1 MNGKRFY
8 WDYMGRFFSMTKPNA
23 IAFFKQVI
31 EDTKAYATCEEDSWY
46 SADVIIENPKKYG
59 KCLSEKTSCKLRK
72 EFRAD
77 LTGGFNLGEAE
88 FWVEF
93 LSR

>member
-31 EDTKAYATCEEDSWY
+31 EDTKEHATCEEDLWY
-46 SADVIIENPKKYG
+46 SAGATIEDPKKYG
-59 KCLSEKTSCKLRK
+59 KCLSEKTSRKLRK

-77 LTGGFNLGEAE
+77 LTGEFSIGEAE

>member
-1 MNGKRFY
+1 MNGKRIY
-8 WDYMGRFFSMTKPNA
+8 WDYMGRFFSMTKSNA

-31 EDTKAYATCEEDSWY
+31 EDTKANATCEEDSWY
-46 SADVIIENPKKYG
+46 SADVIIEDPKKYG
-59 KCLSEKTSCKLRK
+59 KFLSEKTSRKLRK

-77 LTGGFNLGEAE
+77 LIGEFSLGEAE